1 MKYSIHLNVYDGPL
15 DLLCDMISKQKID
28 IKDISIIEITKQYL
42 AYINM
47 LEAMDLEVT
56 SDFIT
61 MATKLLE
68 IKSKYLLFSQRELD
82 EEEDP
87 RLELMEQ
94 LKEYKKYKKASE
106 VLKDSVDYLNQP
118 YYRNREEII
127 IDDKVD
133 LNEISIESIKSILP
147 YIFKVKNIE
156 EENETKKDERLNKI
170 VRGKIISVEEK
181 IEYIQNILT
190 TADKISFNNII
201 KDNTKDEVIAT
212 FLSLLE
218 LIKSKEIVVV
228 QENFFEDI
236 IIKKQLRWHE
246 DIQKGLM
253 IIGDRMLLIM
263 FAYGEPIS
271 VKELNYAINEEL
283 SPKEIEYMLNLLK
296 DEYEE
301 QNRGI
306 QIIKLEDRYQ
316 MCTNKDYTPYI
327 KKVLEPKRKKTLSQA
342 TLETL
347 TIIAYKQPITKVEIE
362 NIRGVKCD
370 KVLQTLLENSLIREA
385 GRLNKIGKP
394 IIYKTTDEF
403 LKLLNIEKLED
414 LPPIEEFEEN
424 IKMK

>member
-68 IKSKYLLFSQRELD
+68 IKSKYILFSQRELD
-82 EEEDP
+82 EEDP

-218 LIKSKEIVVV
+218 LIKAKEIVVV

-236 IIKKQLRWHE
+236 IIKK
-246 DIQKGLM
+246 
-253 IIGDRMLLIM
+253 
-263 FAYGEPIS
+263 
-271 VKELNYAINEEL
+271 N
-283 SPKEIEYMLNLLK
+283 
-296 DEYEE
+296 
-301 QNRGI
+301 
-306 QIIKLEDRYQ
+306 
-316 MCTNKDYTPYI
+316 
-327 KKVLEPKRKKTLSQA
+327 
-342 TLETL
+342 
-347 TIIAYKQPITKVEIE
+347 
-362 NIRGVKCD
+362 
-370 KVLQTLLENSLIREA
+370 LEN
-385 GRLNKIGKP
+385 
-394 IIYKTTDEF
+394 
-403 LKLLNIEKLED
+403 
-414 LPPIEEFEEN
+414 
-424 IKMK
+424 